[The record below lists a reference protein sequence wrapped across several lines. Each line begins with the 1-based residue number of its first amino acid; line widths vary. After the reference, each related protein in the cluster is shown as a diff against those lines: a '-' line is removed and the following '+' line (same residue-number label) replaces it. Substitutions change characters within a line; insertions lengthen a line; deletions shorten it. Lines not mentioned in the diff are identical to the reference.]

1 MSLIKRYIDINFDVD
16 ARPLKR
22 VPGTIV
28 QGNNKVNV
36 LRITY
41 PNISS
46 DHVVVALTQRADEE
60 KGSTFL
66 DYSVNSGSFEL
77 VLHNWFTAVS
87 GEVQITFAIYSQT
100 PEINEEG
107 IITTETD
114 TLRKVYL
121 NVEESISADLPAPED
136 ESIFLDVAVMVKT
149 YDARIEKL
157 ETYFITDLNALDNF
171 TTPGVY
177 KINFNNNN
185 VFHLFVIRIADS
197 LIEQTRSSKQ
207 GYYIRTIYN
216 SIPNE
221 WIYSKYNIDGK
232 SDYDSTISYKKG
244 AIVNYFGDLYLSLID
259 DNNTPLT
266 VAWKKLDFA
275 SFVNRF
281 ELSGFV
287 PKEEGKGLSSN
298 DFTTEEKTKIA
309 NLKQLAFKDGLF
321 KADVGLGNVRDVE
334 SYSKQEV
341 DSKISNIKL
350 DDYYT
355 KIETEEKLQDVVEIA
370 EGKTSIY
377 VVYSFYTTKLNKK
390 DNRLTFKS
398 SDFPIRINENEYL
411 EFSKLKTG
419 DLIYIDSSYPDR
431 WVYTIKDD
439 EVVFFAIEA
448 KSDFSGYEKES
459 NKISAITSAST
470 TTQYPNAKAVFNY
483 VNEYVDGYVDAEIFD
498 LEKRIK
504 PKKKKEFIKNFS
516 DKSTLGCSVLE
527 KNSMGYLDK
536 AEMDSCSYKDMK
548 DIPIVKL
555 YDDET
560 ENIEWVANFVKRG
573 KSKGKNKKRINQP
586 LGGVKT
592 ELSSN
597 FTLGELV
604 ETFIFEN
611 ASDFIYEVG
620 CHKTFSMDDTIRLQ
634 ATGWKIRLL
643 LETYPE
649 DMVERGVYENF
660 IPFEKIIRLSKGVYS
675 KGITKNQAQKYRL
688 YMAFD
693 NEQEN
698 LMTYSFEY
706 FLKPVI
712 NYQEIIDSI
721 TKKVAHR
728 TYVTGKTGLLLK
740 FRVKSN
746 IIYDEQKEVLTFID
760 ISIEKMKIE

>member
-1 MSLIKRYIDINFDVD
+1 MANKI
-16 ARPLKR
+16 
-22 VPGTIV
+22 TIL
-28 QGNNKVNV
+28 G
-36 LRITY
+36 
-41 PNISS
+41 
-46 DHVVVALTQRADEE
+46 DEE
-60 KGSTFL
+60 LNYLMSVTARSLPTNPSEQGWSAERVKRAFYKG
-66 DYSVNSGSFEL
+66 FEVVFRYL
-77 VLHNWFTAVS
+77 KDTQQ
-87 GEVQITFAIYSQT
+87 EVQNYVDEIYIETLEELDSYT
-100 PEINEEG
+100 NYGIYRFNLANKEI
-107 IITTETD
+107 
-114 TLRKVYL
+114 
-121 NVEESISADLPAPED
+121 
-136 ESIFLDVAVMVKT
+136 
-149 YDARIEKL
+149 
-157 ETYFITDLNALDNF
+157 
-171 TTPGVY
+171 
-177 KINFNNNN
+177 
-185 VFHLFVIRIADS
+185 FHLFVNDLGNVITQDRTSNSGHYTRDKMKGYQWNTWKFYRYSENGITKWDNKTSYGVGALVTNNNKLYVS
-197 LIEQTRSSKQ
+197 LTYAN
-207 GYYIRTIYN
+207 GYALDEKTAWLELDFINYV
-216 SIPNE
+216 
-221 WIYSKYNIDGK
+221 
-232 SDYDSTISYKKG
+232 KKG
-244 AIVNYFGDLYLSLID
+244 
-259 DNNTPLT
+259 
-266 VAWKKLDFA
+266 
-275 SFVNRF
+275 
-281 ELSGFV
+281 ELNQYV
-287 PKEEGKGLSSN
+287 IKENGKGLSSN

-309 NLKQLAFKDGLF
+309 NLKQLAFKDGLS

-334 SYSKQEV
+334 SYSKQEA
-341 DSKISNIKL
+341 DSKFSNIKL

-431 WVYTIKDD
+431 WVYTIEDD

-448 KSDFSGYEKES
+448 KSDFSGYEKAS

-516 DKSTLGCSVLE
+516 DKSTLSCSVL
-527 KNSMGYLDK
+527 KKGSMGYLEK
-536 AEMDSCSYKDMK
+536 AEMDSCSYKDMQ

-573 KSKGKNKKRINQP
+573 KNKGKNKKRINQP

-592 ELSSN
+592 ELSSD

-649 DMVERGVYENF
+649 DMVERGIYENF

-712 NYQEIIDSI
+712 NYQEIIDSK
-721 TKKVAHR
+721 TKKVVHK

-746 IIYDEQKEVLTFID
+746 IIDDEQKEVLTFID